1 MVEIEVSDSG
11 PGLSPALLEAMSEPF
26 AQLSRSS
33 TRRFRG
39 VGLGL
44 AIVQQNVARLGG
56 TVELR
61 STPGHGAAFFVRFPQ
76 PRKPTLGSLDR
87 IAHLTAAGRPN

>member
-1 MVEIEVSDSG
+1 
-11 PGLSPALLEAMSEPF
+11 MSQPF
-26 AQLSRSS
+26 VQLSRSR

-44 AIVQQNVARLGG
+44 AIVRQNVTRLGG

-76 PRKPTLGSLDR
+76 PRARTMGSLDGGAR
-87 IAHLTAAGRPN
+87 IPAASRHN